1 MKAAL
6 PDRYQVD
13 RRGTPDPNDS
23 AYYVLD
29 VVHDLDARVV
39 LWLLVRRYRY
49 YGPSSRA
56 DELEQL
62 LKETDEA
69 CTRNIRARNEMLTE
83 KKRGRGRPRSARPRI
98 RS

>member
-6 PDRYQVD
+6 PDRYVVD
-13 RRGTPDPNDS
+13 RRGTPDPDES

-29 VVHDLDARVV
+29 VVHDIDARVV
-39 LWLLVRRYRY
+39 LWMLVRKLRY

-56 DELEQL
+56 DELEHL
-62 LKETDEA
+62 LEQTKEA
-69 CTRNIRARNEMLTE
+69 STRVIQARTQAKVEH
-83 KKRGRGRPRSARPRI
+83 KRGRGRPRSARPRF